1 MHQGE
6 AVVHGLRSIHMN
18 SLRLQ
23 TSRRA
28 VGALFWRPLSAV
40 LAVMLVA
47 GLAGCGGA
55 STEENPVPLQQDVN
69 RYTGPAPAT
78 DDVRAFMLNV
88 WDPLRAVNRCGA
100 CHIEGVQAPDF
111 VRQDN
116 VNLAYEQANTVVNLV
131 SPQDSRMVT
140 KVAGGHNCWLASNAA
155 CGTVITAYIE
165 AWANGSLGGG
175 GKSIVLEA
183 PTPRPPGD
191 SIQLPAD
198 SGLFATTV
206 HPLLTQHC
214 VGCHVETATPLA
226 QSPFFATAD
235 ANVAYEAA
243 KPKIDLNDPA
253 NSRFVLRLRE
263 ESHNCWSDCSANA
276 QEMENAIATMAGSI
290 TPTQVDPELVTSMAL
305 TLPEGTVASG
315 GGRQEANVIALYQ
328 FKTGSGNTV
337 YDTSGVEPS
346 LNLTMSGDVEWVGGW
361 GIKIN
366 SGKAQGSTTASKK
379 LYDLITATGEYS
391 IEAWVV
397 PANVSQE
404 DANIISY
411 SGGTMLRDFTLGQ
424 TLYNYDAFNRSTATT
439 LNGDPALSTADADE
453 DLQATLQH
461 VVVTYDAVNG
471 RRIYVNGEFTDDI
484 DPDVGGTISD
494 VWDDSFAL
502 IFGNEASSGRQWQGT
517 LRLVAIHNRV
527 LSDAQIA
534 QNFAAG
540 VGELFFLLF
549 DVSDLVDLPQSY
561 VVFEVSQFDSY
572 SYLFDKPFFVSLDP
586 NVEPNDIP
594 IKGMRIGINGKEAAA
609 GQAYANLDAT
619 LTADLYTPMGQALSP
634 LGTVIALE
642 QGAESDEFFLTFDEI
657 GTNTYARTDPAVPAP
672 VPPTA
677 GDPVSDIG
685 LRTFEEINATMS
697 EVTGVPTTESFV
709 NATYQSVKQQ
719 LPTVEDI
726 GGFLA
731 AHQMGVAQL
740 GISYCNALVEGRGSI
755 PPSTYFPG
763 FDMSESA
770 NTAFPGNNAQIIDPL
785 RTRVMNSGVATQPS
799 DTDVDAEL
807 NNLIDELTQCQP
819 GCPGGTTASV
829 VKATCAAAL
838 SSAAMLIQ

>member
-1 MHQGE
+1 MQQGE
-6 AVVHGLRSIHMN
+6 TVVHDLGSFHMN
-18 SLRLQ
+18 SLQLQ
-23 TSRRA
+23 ASRRVA
-28 VGALFWRPLSAV
+28 GALALRALSAV
-40 LAVMLVA
+40 LAVLLVA

-55 STEENPVPLQQDVN
+55 DTAENPVPLQEDVN
-69 RYTGPAPAT
+69 RYAGPAPAT

-100 CHIEGVQAPDF
+100 CHIAGGQAPDF

-140 KVAGGHNCWLASNAA
+140 KVAGGHNCWLDSDAA

-165 AWANGSLGGG
+165 AWANGSLGGS

-191 SIQLPAD
+191 SIQLPPD
-198 SGLFATTV
+198 SGLFATYV

-214 VGCHVETATPLA
+214 AGCHVETATPLA
-226 QSPFFATAD
+226 QSPFFATGDAD
-235 ANVAYEAA
+235 VAYEAA
-243 KPKIDLNDPA
+243 KPKMDLNDPA
-253 NSRFVLRLRE
+253 NSRFVLRLRQ
-263 ESHNCWSDCSANA
+263 ESHNCWDDCDANA
-276 QEMENAIATMAGSI
+276 QEMEDAIATMAGSI
-290 TPTQVDPELVTSMAL
+290 TPTQVDPELFTSMAL
-305 TLPEGTVASG
+305 TLPEGTIASG
-315 GGRQEANVIALYQ
+315 GGRQETNVIALYE

-379 LYDLITATGEYS
+379 LHDLITATGEYS

-404 DANIISY
+404 EANIISY
-411 SGGTMLRDFTLGQ
+411 SAGTMERNFTLGQ
-424 TLYNYDAFNRSTATT
+424 TLYNYDAFNRSTATS

-484 DPDVGGTISD
+484 DPDVGGTMVD
-494 VWDDSFAL
+494 WDDSFAL
-502 IFGNEASSGRQWQGT
+502 IFGNEASSNRQWQGT

-561 VVFEVSQFDSY
+561 VVFEVSQYDSY

-586 NVEPNDIP
+586 NVEPNDVP
-594 IKGMRIGINGKEAAA
+594 LKGMRIGINGKEAAV
-609 GQAYANLDAT
+609 GQAYANLDTT
-619 LTADLYTPMGQALSP
+619 LTPSLYTPLGQALSP

-657 GTNTYARTDPAVPAP
+657 GTNTYARTEPAVPAP
-672 VPPTA
+672 APPTA

-685 LRTFEEINATMS
+685 LRNFAEINATMS
-697 EVTGVPTTESFV
+697 EVTGVPTT
-709 NATYQSVKQQ
+709 QSAVRDTFQNVEQQ
-719 LPTVEDI
+719 LPTAEDI
-726 GGFLA
+726 EGFLA

-740 GISYCNALVEGRGSI
+740 AIAYCNALVDGNGEDL
-755 PPSTYFPG
+755 STYFPG

-770 NTAFPGNNAQIIDPL
+770 NTAFPGNNDLIIVPL
-785 RTRVMNSGVATQPS
+785 RTRVMNTGLASQPS
-799 DTDVDAEL
+799 AVAVDAEL
-807 NNLIDELTQCQP
+807 NNLIGELTQCQP
-819 GCPGGTTASV
+819 GCPDGRTASV

-838 SSAAMLIQ
+838 GSAAMLIQ

>member
-1 MHQGE
+1 MQQRE
-6 AVVHGLRSIHMN
+6 AVVHGIGSTLMKTR
-18 SLRLQ
+18 Q
-23 TSRRA
+23 PRA
-28 VGALFWRPLSAV
+28 AQRARKASGSPLLPVFAV
-40 LAVMLVA
+40 LFAAALS
-47 GLAGCGGA
+47 GCGGA
-55 STEENPVPLQQDVN
+55 ATEENPVPLQAEVN
-69 RYTGPAPAT
+69 SYTGPAPAT
-78 DDVRAFMLNV
+78 DDVRAFMLNL
-88 WDPLRAVNRCGA
+88 WEPLRAVNRCGA
-100 CHIEGVQAPDF
+100 CHIEGGQAPDF

-116 VNLAYEQANTVVNLV
+116 VNLAYEQANTVVDLG

-140 KVAGGHNCWLASNAA
+140 KVAGGHNCWLDSDAA

-165 AWANGSLGGG
+165 AWANGSLGGS
-175 GKSIVLEA
+175 GKSIVLQA

-198 SGLFATTV
+198 SSLFAAYV

-214 VGCHVETATPLA
+214 AGCHIETATPLA

-235 ANVAYEAA
+235 ADVAYEAA
-243 KPKIDLNDPA
+243 RPKIDLNDPA
-253 NSRFVLRLRE
+253 NSRFVLRLRQ
-263 ESHNCWSDCSANA
+263 ESHNCWDDCAANA
-276 QEMENAIATMAGSI
+276 QTMEDAIAAMAGSI
-290 TPTQVDPELVTSMAL
+290 SPTQVDPLLVTSMAL
-305 TLPEGTVASG
+305 TLPEGTIASG
-315 GGRQEANVIALYQ
+315 GGRQEANVIALYE
-328 FKTGSGNTV
+328 FKTGLGNTV
-337 YDTSGVEPS
+337 YDTSGIEPS

-379 LYDLITATGEYS
+379 LHDLITATGEYS

-404 DANIISY
+404 EANIISY
-411 SGGTMLRDFTLGQ
+411 SGGATERNFTLGQ
-424 TLYNYDAFNRSTATT
+424 TLYNYDAFNRSTATS

-484 DPDVGGTISD
+484 DPDVGGTMVD
-494 VWDDSFAL
+494 WDDSFAL

-561 VVFEVSQFDSY
+561 VVFEVSQYDSY

-594 IKGMRIGINGKEAAA
+594 IKGMRIGINGKEAAV

-619 LTADLYTPMGQALSP
+619 LTAGLYTPMGQALSP

-642 QGAESDEFFLTFDEI
+642 QGAENDEFFLTFDEI
-657 GTNTYARTDPAVPAP
+657 GSNTYARTDPAVPAP
-672 VPPTA
+672 VPPTVGA
-677 GDPVSDIG
+677 PVSDIG
-685 LRTFEEINATMS
+685 LRNFDEINATMS
-697 EVTGVPTTESFV
+697 EVTGVPTT
-709 NATYQSVKQQ
+709 QSGVRDTFQNVEQQ
-719 LPTVEDI
+719 LPTVENI
-726 GGFLA
+726 EGFLA

-740 GISYCNALVEGRGSI
+740 AIAYCNALVDGSGEDL
-755 PPSTYFPG
+755 STYFPG
-763 FDMSESA
+763 FDISESA
-770 NTAFPGNNAQIIDPL
+770 NTAFPDNNSLIIDPL
-785 RTRVMNSGVATQPS
+785 TARVMNTGLATQPDS
-799 DTDVDAEL
+799 AFVDGEL
-807 NNLIDELTQCQP
+807 DQLIDTLTQCRLTSS
-819 GCPGGTTASV
+819 CPAGTTASV

-838 SSAAMLIQ
+838 GSAAMLIQ